1 VNDLSVEILVQ
12 MMFKMAPFIIRI
24 AVRESQQNAV
34 EKKKKTLANS
44 EVNLTFLENTLSKIF
59 SFRNSSELSSRVR
72 FKVQDLIDEYQK
84 EWKGII
90 YGERNI
96 IDEEG
101 F

>member
-12 MMFKMAPFIIRI
+12 MMFKIAPFIIRI

-72 FKVQDLIDEYQK
+72 FKVQDLIDDYQK

>member
-1 VNDLSVEILVQ
+1 MNDLSVEILVQ
-12 MMFKMAPFIIRI
+12 IMFKIAPFIIRI

-44 EVNLTFLENTLSKIF
+44 EVNLTFLENILSKIF

>member
-1 VNDLSVEILVQ
+1 MNDLSVEILVQ
-12 MMFKMAPFIIRI
+12 MMFKIAPFIIRI

>member
-1 VNDLSVEILVQ
+1 
-12 MMFKMAPFIIRI
+12 MFKIAPFIIRI

-44 EVNLTFLENTLSKIF
+44 EVNLTFLENILSKIF

>member
-1 VNDLSVEILVQ
+1 MNDLSVEILVQ
-12 MMFKMAPFIIRI
+12 MMFKIAPFIIRI

-44 EVNLTFLENTLSKIF
+44 EVNLTFLENILSKIF

>member
-1 VNDLSVEILVQ
+1 
-12 MMFKMAPFIIRI
+12 MFKIAPFIIRI

-72 FKVQDLIDEYQK
+72 FKVQDLIDDYQK

>member
-12 MMFKMAPFIIRI
+12 MMFKIAPFIIRI

-44 EVNLTFLENTLSKIF
+44 EVNLTFLENILSKIF

>member
-12 MMFKMAPFIIRI
+12 MMFKIAPFIICI

-44 EVNLTFLENTLSKIF
+44 EVNLTFLENILSKIF

>member
-1 VNDLSVEILVQ
+1 
-12 MMFKMAPFIIRI
+12 MMFKIAPFIIRI

>member
-1 VNDLSVEILVQ
+1 
-12 MMFKMAPFIIRI
+12 MMFKIAPFIIRI

-44 EVNLTFLENTLSKIF
+44 EVNLTFLENILSKIF

>member
-1 VNDLSVEILVQ
+1 
-12 MMFKMAPFIIRI
+12 MFKIAPFIIRI

>member
-12 MMFKMAPFIIRI
+12 MMFKIAPFIIRI

-72 FKVQDLIDEYQK
+72 FKVQDLID
-84 EWKGII
+84 
-90 YGERNI
+90 
-96 IDEEG
+96 
-101 F
+101 

>member
-1 VNDLSVEILVQ
+1 
-12 MMFKMAPFIIRI
+12 MFKIAPFIIRI
-24 AVRESQQNAV
+24 AVRESQKNSV
-34 EKKKKTLANS
+34 EKNKKTLANS
-44 EVNLTFLENTLSKIF
+44 EVNLTFLENILSKIF

>member
-1 VNDLSVEILVQ
+1 MEILVQ
-12 MMFKMAPFIIRI
+12 MMFKIAPFIIRI

-44 EVNLTFLENTLSKIF
+44 EVNLTFLENILSKIF

>member
-1 VNDLSVEILVQ
+1 
-12 MMFKMAPFIIRI
+12 MMFKIAPFIIRI

-72 FKVQDLIDEYQK
+72 FKVQDLIDQYQK

>member
-1 VNDLSVEILVQ
+1 MEILVQ
-12 MMFKMAPFIIRI
+12 MMFKIAPFIIRI

>member
-1 VNDLSVEILVQ
+1 MEILVQ
-12 MMFKMAPFIIRI
+12 MMFKIAPFIIRI

-72 FKVQDLIDEYQK
+72 FKVQDLID
-84 EWKGII
+84 
-90 YGERNI
+90 
-96 IDEEG
+96 
-101 F
+101 